1 MGAVVSW
8 TRLLVKLVWMIVLM
22 LLLVTFLS
30 WILRPGVFAG
40 TYKTNLENEPS

>member
-22 LLLVTFLS
+22 LLLVTFAKDEVDFVY
-30 WILRPGVFAG
+30 RGF
-40 TYKTNLENEPS
+40 